1 MNFSEINVAV
11 WTGYGIFAVSLSAI
25 LWRVLNRMGGA
36 SSTPQIASPLKPI
49 RSESKKPGLISDIL
63 KEGTG
68 PKAAKG
74 NLLTVHY
81 VARLSSGEKVDSSY
95 DRERPMT
102 FKLGARTVIDGWE
115 AALVGVQAGE
125 SRRVKVPAN
134 LAYGR
139 KGSPSGKVPPN
150 AEVIF
155 EIDVLRIE

>member
-1 MNFSEINVAV
+1 MNFSEINFAV
-11 WTGYGIFAVSLSAI
+11 WTGYGIFAVTLSAI
-25 LWRVLNRMGGA
+25 LWRVLKRMSVRT
-36 SSTPQIASPLKPI
+36 SSLAAPPQKPI

-125 SRRVKVPAN
+125 SRRVKVPAS

-139 KGSPSGKVPPN
+139 KGSPSGKVPPH
-150 AEVIF
+150 ADVIF